1 MQVDAERQIEA
12 RIAERVPPGL
22 RRDLE
27 HLLEETVDA
36 GVTRFVWLRQFEP
49 GSNSADANRLRA
61 LMAALQERY
70 HREVGSKFGLAR
82 GERGSTAVHHQPI
95 DRVAGVKDR
104 IEEERRSAH
113 ADGEAAGRETA
124 AADHRVQLEEVQRQ
138 HRVQVEDVQR
148 QHRVQLDGVQ
158 KDLAATKTARDNEAK
173 RANGLHHLQ
182 QNVLNMLL
190 ERVARVTVLR
200 SVLLEVFDKAGYRL
214 EFDTAEGQTWRYAAK
229 PEPPPVPT
237 PPRPAPVQTPQP
249 ASRDRSTGPAL

>member
-1 MQVDAERQIEA
+1 M
-12 RIAERVPPGL
+12 
-22 RRDLE
+22 
-27 HLLEETVDA
+27 
-36 GVTRFVWLRQFEP
+36 
-49 GSNSADANRLRA
+49 
-61 LMAALQERY
+61 
-70 HREVGSKFGLAR
+70 
-82 GERGSTAVHHQPI
+82 HQQI

-113 ADGEAAGRETA
+113 ADGEAAGREAA

-190 ERVARVTVLR
+190 ERLAGVTVLR
-200 SVLLEVFDKAGYRL
+200 SVLSEVFDKAGYRL
-214 EFDTAEGQTWRYAAK
+214 EFDTAEGQTWRYEAK
-229 PEPPPVPT
+229 PAPAP
-237 PPRPAPVQTPQP
+237 PPRPAPVPTPQP
-249 ASRDRSTGPAL
+249 ASRDRSTGPAR

>member
-1 MQVDAERQIEA
+1 M
-12 RIAERVPPGL
+12 G
-22 RRDLE
+22 
-27 HLLEETVDA
+27 
-36 GVTRFVWLRQFEP
+36 
-49 GSNSADANRLRA
+49 
-61 LMAALQERY
+61 ALQERY
-70 HREVGSKFGLAR
+70 HREVGSKFGPAR
-82 GERGSTAVHHQPI
+82 GERGSTAVHQPI

-113 ADGEAAGRETA
+113 ADGEAAGREAA

-138 HRVQVEDVQR
+138 HRVQLEDVQR

-200 SVLLEVFDKAGYRL
+200 SVLSEVFDKAGYRL

-229 PEPPPVPT
+229 PEP
-237 PPRPAPVQTPQP
+237 APVQTPQP
-249 ASRDRSTGPAL
+249 ASRDRSTGPAR

>member
-1 MQVDAERQIEA
+1 M
-12 RIAERVPPGL
+12 
-22 RRDLE
+22 
-27 HLLEETVDA
+27 T
-36 GVTRFVWLRQFEP
+36 
-49 GSNSADANRLRA
+49 GSESGRA
-61 LMAALQERY
+61 LMGALQERY

-82 GERGSTAVHHQPI
+82 GERGSTAVHQPI

-113 ADGEAAGRETA
+113 ADGEAAGREAA

-200 SVLLEVFDKAGYRL
+200 SVLSEVFDKAGYRL

-229 PEPPPVPT
+229 PEPPPEPP

-249 ASRDRSTGPAL
+249 ASRDRSTGPAR